1 MTRVHELEREL
12 GWQWEPEAASWDQG
26 LEHLRQYVEDYGTA
40 VMHGGTEHKSGFP
53 VAAWVDSQRDL
64 RHRRRLTKSRLD
76 RLEAIQGWEWERV
89 EAGSDRWEWEV
100 GLAALKQ
107 FVLHLSSQSRARGL
121 RNSLCEP

>member
-76 RLEAIQGWEWERV
+76 QEDKRYQLDFGWAEVAAVRPMRLL
-89 EAGSDRWEWEV
+89 
-100 GLAALKQ
+100 GLAAKRSNATL
-107 FVLHLSSQSRARGL
+107 ARE
-121 RNSLCEP
+121 REAS